1 MEESQESSMF
11 VFKLGVA
18 KLQCCLLMNGLVFDS
33 NEVLLK
39 FILSATFSF
48 KYTVKIVIMLSHY
61 YNLSARE
68 EHCRSV

>member
-39 FILSATFSF
+39 FLFACNIYFP
-48 KYTVKIVIMLSHY
+48 
-61 YNLSARE
+61 YNHNFLIF
-68 EHCRSV
+68 H